1 MSNTMNTVFNKSC
14 HPEMKELADA
24 SVDMIFTDPPYFQ
37 YRAQNVKRLK
47 NHKDVVTEFDFDGFL
62 SEEEYLAFLKD
73 ILKESYRVAKPGA
86 SGYLFCADDFVSY
99 LNRIIETVGFKVRKI
114 IHWHKTN
121 PFPAISSR
129 KMFANS
135 MELLI
140 HFSKGSPATWNHKPV
155 NEMHNFLN
163 TAITIADIEDLIIKY
178 RGEDKIEHLL
188 ALMKEALRVGVPD
201 NLIEN
206 PICMGKERTLHK
218 TQKPLKVCIPFI
230 EISSNPGDVIL
241 DPFMGAGSTA
251 VAALQTGRNFMGYEI
266 DSGYCNLIQKRFD
279 DFLVNNPGFNGEKP
293 VIRIVSNPG
302 EK

>member
-1 MSNTMNTVFNKSC
+1 MNTVFNKSC
-14 HPEMKELADA
+14 HPKMQEIADA
-24 SVDMIFTDPPYFQ
+24 SVNLIFTDPPYFQ
-37 YRAQNVKRLK
+37 YRAQNVKGLK
-47 NHKDVVTEFDFDGFL
+47 NHKDVVTEFEFDGFR
-62 SEEEYLAFLKD
+62 SEKDYLAFLED
-73 ILKESYRVAKPGA
+73 IMKESYRVAKEGA

-99 LNRIIETVGFKVRKI
+99 LNRIIEAAGFKVRKV

-155 NEMHNFLN
+155 NEMHNYRD
-163 TAITIADIEDLIIKY
+163 TAITKADIEALIEKY
-178 RGEDKIEHLL
+178 HKEDKIGQLL
-188 ALMKEALRVGVPD
+188 ALMKEAVSKDTLD

-206 PICMGKERTLHK
+206 PICMGKERTRHK

-251 VAALQTGRNFMGYEI
+251 IAALKTGRNFVGYEI
-266 DSGYCNLIQKRFD
+266 DAGYCDLMQQRFD
-279 DFLVNNPGFNGEKP
+279 NFMMQNPGFNGHKP
-293 VIRIVSNPG
+293 KIIR
-302 EK
+302 

>member
-1 MSNTMNTVFNKSC
+1 M
-14 HPEMKELADA
+14 PELADA

-47 NHKDVVTEFDFDGFL
+47 NHKDVVTEFAFDSFG
-62 SEEEYLAFLKD
+62 SEADYLAFLED
-73 ILKESYRVAKPGA
+73 VLKETHRVAKPGA
-86 SGYLFCADDFVSY
+86 SGYLFCSDDFVSY
-99 LNRIIETVGFKVRKI
+99 LNRIIEAAGFKVRKV

-155 NEMHNFLN
+155 NEMHNFRN
-163 TAITIADIEDLIIKY
+163 TSITTVDIENLINKY
-178 RGEDKIEHLL
+178 RGEDKIEQLL
-188 ALMKEALRVGVPD
+188 EQMKDALHDGVLE
-201 NLIEN
+201 NLIES
-206 PICMGKERTLHK
+206 PICMGKERTRHK
-218 TQKPLKVCIPFI
+218 TQKPLKVCVPFI

-251 VAALQTGRNFMGYEI
+251 IAALKTDRNFVGYEI
-266 DSGYCNLIQKRFD
+266 DSGYCDLILRRFD
-279 DFLVNNPGFNGEKP
+279 HFLTNNPGFKGKKP
-293 VIRIVSNPG
+293 EIVR
-302 EK
+302 

>member
-1 MSNTMNTVFNKSC
+1 M
-14 HPEMKELADA
+14 PELADA

-47 NHKDVVTEFDFDGFL
+47 NHKDVVTEFAFDSFG
-62 SEEEYLAFLKD
+62 SEADYLAFLED
-73 ILKESYRVAKPGA
+73 VLKETYRVAKPGA
-86 SGYLFCADDFVSY
+86 SGYLFCSDDFVSY
-99 LNRIIETVGFKVRKI
+99 LNRIIEAAGFMVRKV

-155 NEMHNFLN
+155 NEMHNFRN
-163 TAITIADIEDLIIKY
+163 TAITTADIENLINKY
-178 RGEDKIEHLL
+178 RGEDKIEQLL
-188 ALMKEALRVGVPD
+188 EQMKDALHDGVLE
-201 NLIEN
+201 NLIES

-218 TQKPLKVCIPFI
+218 TQKPLKLCIPFI
-230 EISSNPGDVIL
+230 EISSKPGDVIL

-251 VAALQTGRNFMGYEI
+251 IAALKTDRNFVGYEI
-266 DSGYCNLIQKRFD
+266 DSGYCDLILRRFD
-279 DFLVNNPGFNGEKP
+279 RFLTNNPGFNGKRPE
-293 VIRIVSNPG
+293 IVR
-302 EK
+302 

>member
-1 MSNTMNTVFNKSC
+1 MQEIT
-14 HPEMKELADA
+14 DA
-24 SVDMIFTDPPYFQ
+24 SVNLIFTDPPYFQ
-37 YRAQNVKRLK
+37 YRAQNVKGLK
-47 NHKDVVTEFDFDGFL
+47 NHKDVVTEFEFDGFR
-62 SEEEYLAFLKD
+62 SEEEYLAFLED
-73 ILKESYRVAKPGA
+73 IMKESYRVAKEGA

-99 LNRIIETVGFKVRKI
+99 LNRIIEAAGFKVRKV

-155 NEMHNFLN
+155 NEMHNYRN
-163 TAITIADIEDLIIKY
+163 TAITKADIEALIEKY
-178 RGEDKIEHLL
+178 HKEDEIGQLL
-188 ALMKEALRVGVPD
+188 DLMKEAIRNDTLD

-206 PICMGKERTLHK
+206 PICMGEERTRHK

-230 EISSNPGDVIL
+230 EISSNPGDIIL

-251 VAALQTGRNFMGYEI
+251 IAALKTGRNFMGYEI
-266 DSGYCNLIQKRFD
+266 DAGYCDLMQQRFD
-279 DFLVNNPGFNGEKP
+279 NFLEQHPGFNGQKP
-293 VIRIVSNPG
+293 KIINLSST
-302 EK
+302 

>member
-1 MSNTMNTVFNKSC
+1 MPNIMNVVFNRSC
-14 HPEMKELADA
+14 HPKMQELADA

-37 YRAQNVKRLK
+37 YRAQNVKKLR
-47 NHKDVVTEFDFDGFL
+47 NHKDVVTEFAFDGFR
-62 SEEEYLAFLKD
+62 SQEEYLTFLED
-73 ILKESYRVAKPGA
+73 ILKETFRVAKSGA

-99 LNRIIETVGFKVRKI
+99 LNRIIESAGFKVRKV

-155 NEMHNFLN
+155 NEMHNYRN
-163 TAITIADIEDLIIKY
+163 TAITGADIESLIVKY
-178 RGEDKIEHLL
+178 RGEDKIGQLL
-188 ALMKEALRVGVPD
+188 GLMKDALRDGTLD
-201 NLIEN
+201 NLIET
-206 PICMGKERTLHK
+206 PICIGKERTSHK

-230 EISSNPGDVIL
+230 EISSSPGDVIL

-251 VAALQTGRNFMGYEI
+251 IAALQTRRNFVGYEI
-266 DSGYCNLIQKRFD
+266 DSGYCDLILSRFH
-279 DFLVNNPGFNGEKP
+279 DFLTKNPGFNGEKP
-293 VIRIVSNPG
+293 VIVR
-302 EK
+302 

>member
-1 MSNTMNTVFNKSC
+1 MQ
-14 HPEMKELADA
+14 ELADA

-37 YRAQNVKRLK
+37 YRAQNVKGLK
-47 NHKDVVTEFDFDGFL
+47 NHKDVVTEFEFDGFQ
-62 SEEEYLAFLKD
+62 SEKEYLTFLED
-73 ILKESYRVAKPGA
+73 ILKEVFRVAKPGA

-99 LNRIIETVGFKVRKI
+99 LNRIIESAGFKVRKV

-129 KMFANS
+129 KMYANS

-155 NEMHNFLN
+155 NEMHNYRN
-163 TAITIADIEDLIIKY
+163 TAITRTDIESLIEKY
-178 RGEDKIEHLL
+178 RKEDKTGQLL
-188 ALMKEALRVGVPD
+188 ELLKDALRNGGLD

-206 PICMGKERTLHK
+206 PICMGKERTKHK
-218 TQKPLKVCIPFI
+218 TQKPLKVCVPFI

-251 VAALQTGRNFMGYEI
+251 IAALQTGRKFVGYEI
-266 DSGYCNLIQKRFD
+266 DAGYCDLIQKRFD
-279 DFLVNNPGFNGEKP
+279 EFLTINSGFDGEEPK
-293 VIRIVSNPG
+293 ILR
-302 EK
+302 